1 MSCCSWVNHRKEAS
15 SAFDA
20 DVSGIALTRTPWRGD
35 LLSANDPPGVLM
47 MAHKLKVMLAFA
59 ASTILTPLIAHLQPA
74 GAAETRAASAWEHS
88 FEAIDG
94 GKLDLA
100 KYKDKV
106 LLVVNTAS
114 FCGFTAQYS
123 GLQKLWE
130 TYEEK
135 GLVVIGVPSND
146 FGEQEPK
153 AEGEIKSFCEGAFG
167 VTFPLTA
174 KYHVKG
180 AEAHPFYKWVVA
192 VLGPGS
198 APRWN
203 FNKVL
208 VGRNGQPVATY
219 GSSVTP
225 SSPQLIGAIET
236 ALQKP

>member
-1 MSCCSWVNHRKEAS
+1 M
-15 SAFDA
+15 
-20 DVSGIALTRTPWRGD
+20 
-35 LLSANDPPGVLM
+35 ANRLQ
-47 MAHKLKVMLAFA
+47 VMLAFA
-59 ASTILTPLIAHLQPA
+59 MSTVVMPMLAHWQKA
-74 GAAETRAASAWEHS
+74 DATEARAASAWEHS

-100 KYKDKV
+100 QYKGKV

-114 FCGFTAQYS
+114 FCGFTSQYS

-130 TYEEK
+130 TYEDK

-153 AEGEIKSFCEGAFG
+153 GEGEIKSFCEGAFG
-167 VTFPLTA
+167 ITFPLTA

-180 AEAHPFYKWVVA
+180 AEAHPFYKWVTA
-192 VLGPGS
+192 VLGPAS

-208 VGRNGQPVATY
+208 VGRNGQPVAIY

-225 SSPQLIGAIET
+225 ASSQLVS
-236 ALQKP
+236 ALEAELKKP

>member
-1 MSCCSWVNHRKEAS
+1 MA
-15 SAFDA
+15 
-20 DVSGIALTRTPWRGD
+20 TR
-35 LLSANDPPGVLM
+35 
-47 MAHKLKVMLAFA
+47 LKVMMAFA
-59 ASTILTPLIAHLQPA
+59 ASTIVAPMLAHMLPA
-74 GAAETRAASAWEHS
+74 KAAESRAASACELS

-100 KYKDKV
+100 QYKGKV

-114 FCGFTAQYS
+114 FCGFTHQYS

-130 TYEEK
+130 TYEDK

-153 AEGEIKSFCEGAFG
+153 AEGEIKTFCEGAFG
-167 VTFPLTA
+167 ITFPLTA

-180 AEAHPFYKWVVA
+180 SQAHPFYKWVTA
-192 VLGPGS
+192 VLGPAS

-208 VGRNGQPVATY
+208 VGRSGQPLATY

-225 SSPQLIGAIET
+225 TSGQLISAIE
-236 ALQKP
+236 AELQKP